1 MAKNRGETNKRA
13 LLVLADGFEDIE
25 AAAPF
30 DILKRAGV
38 AVKTAGLESQEVK
51 SARGLKITTDTTL
64 DAIEEEEFDCIV
76 LPGGSGGAEKL
87 SKSVKLKTLIQKM
100 SKNGKIIA
108 AICASPAWV
117 LAPAGILDGKNAT
130 CYPGAEKS
138 FSAKTNYINKEVVV
152 DENII
157 TSQGPATAL
166 LFGIKIVEML
176 RGSNIADT
184 IKKNL
189 LIK

>member
-1 MAKNRGETNKRA
+1 MAENGGATKKKA

-25 AAAPF
+25 AVAPF

-38 AVKTAGLESQEVK
+38 TVKIASLGSQDVE
-51 SARGLKITTDTTL
+51 SARGLKITADTVL
-64 DAIEEEEFDCIV
+64 DNVKEEEFDCIV

-87 SKSVKLKTLIQKM
+87 SKSAKLTALIQKM

-130 CYPGAEKS
+130 YYPGAEKS

-152 DENII
+152 DENIV
-157 TSQGPATAL
+157 TSQGPATAF

-176 RGSNIADT
+176 RGSNVADT

-189 LIK
+189 LIE

>member
-1 MAKNRGETNKRA
+1 MADNGGEIKKRA

-25 AAAPF
+25 AVAPF

-38 AVKTAGLESQEVK
+38 AVKTSSLGSQDVE
-51 SARGLKITTDTTL
+51 SARGLRITTDTTL
-64 DAIEEEEFDCIV
+64 DAIGEEGFDCII

-87 SKSVKLKTLIQKM
+87 AKSAKLKILIQKM

-117 LAPAGILDGKNAT
+117 LAPAGVLDGKNAT

-138 FSAKTNYINKEVVV
+138 FSAKTNYINEEVVV
-152 DENII
+152 DKNVI

-166 LFGIKIVEML
+166 LFGIKIVEIL
-176 RGSNIADT
+176 RGSDIADT

>member
-1 MAKNRGETNKRA
+1 MAGNSEETKKRA

-38 AVKTAGLESQEVK
+38 AVKTAGLESQGVK
-51 SARGLKITTDTTL
+51 SARGLKITTDTVL
-64 DAIEEEEFDCIV
+64 DTVKEEEFDCIV

-100 SKNGKIIA
+100 SKNGKIVA

-117 LAPAGILDGKNAT
+117 LAPAGVLDGKNAT

-138 FSAKTNYINKEVVV
+138 FSGSTNYINKEVVI
-152 DENII
+152 DKNII

-166 LFGIKIVEML
+166 LFGIKIVEIL

>member
-1 MAKNRGETNKRA
+1 MAKNGGETNKRA